1 MSLLERLQ
9 QEQLSDLIQSG
20 CMLTILSDT
29 GKLLMK
35 KEFISNIHLG
45 ITIFECVALVKNAS
59 GEYVAIVTDK
69 EK

>member
-9 QEQLSDLIQSG
+9 QEQLNVLIQSG
-20 CMLTILSDT
+20 CMITILSDT

-45 ITIFECVALVKNAS
+45 ITMFECVSLVKNAS
-59 GEYVAIVTDK
+59 DEYVAMITDK